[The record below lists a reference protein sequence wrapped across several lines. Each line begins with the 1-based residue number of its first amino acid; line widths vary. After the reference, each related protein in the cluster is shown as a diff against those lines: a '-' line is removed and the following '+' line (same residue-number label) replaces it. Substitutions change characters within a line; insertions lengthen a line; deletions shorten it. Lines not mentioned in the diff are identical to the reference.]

1 MEAVEAVSTVATEL
15 QARLQRHMGG
25 VNAQGGWCVSL
36 FGRKHR
42 HSLPKWNPASENL
55 SQVIKIL
62 VLSSLLLCP
71 TMFCFD

>member
-42 HSLPKWNPASENL
+42 HSLPK
-55 SQVIKIL
+55 
-62 VLSSLLLCP
+62 
-71 TMFCFD
+71 